1 MNAGAQGKPLETVVQ
16 EPDMHVRMRKLE
28 SEVGALRRDIA
39 DAIAAQDQLHG
50 QLKTAVE
57 KLSELLRQRA
67 LPAAS
72 TGPARPPEPDRN
84 FGLQLGRLESRMR
97 SVEQR
102 LERVTGQVVSI
113 LDSRI
118 WRTLVKGS
126 SFLLKIVR

>member
-1 MNAGAQGKPLETVVQ
+1 MNAGAHSKPPQALVQ
-16 EPDMHVRMRKLE
+16 PSDMELRINKLE
-28 SEVGALRRDIA
+28 ADVGALKRDIA
-39 DAIAAQDQLHG
+39 DAIAAQDQLNG
-50 QLKTAVE
+50 QLKLAVE

-72 TGPARPPEPDRN
+72 TSPSRPTEPDRN

-113 LDSRI
+113 LESRI

-126 SFLLKIVR
+126 GFLLKIVR

>member
-1 MNAGAQGKPLETVVQ
+1 MNAGAQGKPLQTVAQ
-16 EPDMHVRMRKLE
+16 EPDMDVRMHKLE
-28 SEVGALRRDIA
+28 AEVGALRQDIA

-50 QLKTAVE
+50 QLKVAVE

-72 TGPARPPEPDRN
+72 AGPARPPEPDRN